1 MLRNINSE
9 DFSHHAVSSS
19 HETCHETCHE
29 MFSNESA
36 GHEIFRNELALGLFF
51 LKSTDSVMVASH
63 Q

>member
-1 MLRNINSE
+1 
-9 DFSHHAVSSS
+9 
-19 HETCHETCHE
+19 

-63 Q
+63 QWIAKVWTKWSPGKKGSADYYKA

>member
-1 MLRNINSE
+1 
-9 DFSHHAVSSS
+9 
-19 HETCHETCHE
+19 